1 MSGEVWRIERLG
13 RSHGRGFFRCG
24 NEMLDEWLKRRAGQW
39 GRSELTRT
47 YVGVRDGET
56 RVLGYYAI
64 SSHHVSFQNLPH
76 HEARH
81 LPEIDVPVVLLGRLA
96 VDESAQGHGLGRL
109 LLLDALRRAQHLA
122 TELGIR
128 AVEVD
133 AIDQDAR
140 RFYLRFG
147 FTPLT
152 DDPKHL
158 FLPMLVIRKLG
169 LPPLHRP

>member
-1 MSGEVWRIERLG
+1 
-13 RSHGRGFFRCG
+13 
-24 NEMLDEWLKRRAGQW
+24 
-39 GRSELTRT
+39 
-47 YVGVRDGET
+47 VGVRDGET

-64 SSHHVSFQNLPH
+64 SSHHVSFQSLPH

-81 LPEIDVPVVLLGRLA
+81 LPEIDMPVVLLGRLA
-96 VDESAQGHGLGRL
+96 VDESAQGHGLGQL

-122 TELGIR
+122 TEVGIC

-158 FLPMLVIRKLG
+158 FLPMLVIRKLN